1 MSKLDQAKKV
11 IEENIRLAECGIF
24 DTRNIVGDQ
33 MRNIY
38 DCDGLV
44 IDICDYYE
52 YFEVFGLSQ
61 SEFNDLESFYSEL
74 VGRVEK

>member
-1 MSKLDQAKKV
+1 M
-11 IEENIRLAECGIF
+11 IEKNIRHAECGIF

-33 MRNIY
+33 MRNLY

-44 IDICDYYE
+44 IDICDRYE

-61 SEFNDLESFYSEL
+61 SEFDDLESFYSKL
-74 VGRVEK
+74 VRRLEK

>member
-1 MSKLDQAKKV
+1 MIEQKKV
-11 IEENIRLAECGIF
+11 IDENIRRAECGIF
-24 DTRNIVGDQ
+24 DTRNIVGDE

-44 IDICDYYE
+44 IDICDDYE

-61 SEFNDLESFYSEL
+61 SEFDDLESFYSKL
-74 VGRVEK
+74 VRRRGK